1 MSKEGEQAWHARRQQ
16 WIQASKETLE
26 TKKQEAHEL
35 NDWYKDHLSTQK
47 HLDMFYKTFVVK
59 RVQSNK
65 PVPLRFAV
73 SGHVKWISHV
83 DGFIES
89 VF

>member
-35 NDWYKDHLSTQK
+35 NDWYNDHLSTQK
-47 HLDMFYKTFVVK
+47 HFDMFYKTFVVK
-59 RVQSNK
+59 RVQPNK